1 METLTERISE
11 MRLLISAKELEWF
24 KTEFPGFKWE
34 AGDTTIKW
42 NANNPEE
49 VELARQ
55 AYEAYKKKHP
65 KAMAFAVKK
74 DDKKDTRQLDAFDP
88 NAEMILMQEWMHKG

>member
-1 METLTERISE
+1 MSQ

-24 KTEFPGFKWE
+24 KTEFPEFKWE

-49 VELARQ
+49 VEMAKK
-55 AYEAYKKKHP
+55 AFEAYRVKHP
-65 KAMAFAVKK
+65 KAMAFKVDVNGNKGA
-74 DDKKDTRQLDAFDP
+74 DAISDFDP